1 MSLSFSPT
9 DAVALTAP
17 HVMRAWFVEID
28 LPSGITRLH
37 NGAGTV
43 TVDGKE
49 WSGVSDP
56 TVPGRMVSISQMEEP
71 RFGAAAAITFQ
82 LGGVTADF
90 LKSLRSVVLEGRSA
104 KVYWAAFDGETQE
117 VIGKPVL
124 LFPRG
129 RMTSPA
135 RRREGIGVRT
145 VEITVENVW
154 SSLNYAPGGRWNPA
168 DQKRRYP
175 GDKGLDFVGVDVV
188 ENWQ

>member
-1 MSLSFSPT
+1 MSVSFSPT
-9 DAVALTAP
+9 EAAALARP
-17 HVMRAWFVEID
+17 HVMRAWLVEFD
-28 LPSGITRLH
+28 LPSGVLRLH

-43 TVDGKE
+43 MVGGKE

-56 TVPGRMVSISQMEEP
+56 TVPGRMVSVSQVEEP

-90 LKSLRSVVLEGRSA
+90 LKSLREVSIEGRSA
-104 KVYWAAFDGETQE
+104 RVYWAAFDGETQE
-117 VIGKPVL
+117 VIGSPVL
-124 LFPRG
+124 LFPGG
-129 RMTSPA
+129 RLTSPA
-135 RRREGIGVRT
+135 RRREGIGTRT
-145 VEITVENVW
+145 VEITIENLW

-175 GDKGLDFVGVDVV
+175 GDKGLDFQGVEVV

>member
-1 MSLSFSPT
+1 MSVSFSPT
-9 DAVALTAP
+9 DAAALSRP
-17 HVMRAWFVEID
+17 HVMRAWLVEFD
-28 LPSGITRLH
+28 LPGGIVRLH

-43 TVDGKE
+43 TVAGKE

-56 TVPGRMVSISQMEEP
+56 TVPGRMVSVSQMEEP

-90 LKSLRSVVLEGRSA
+90 LKSLRKVAIEGRPAS
-104 KVYWAAFDGETQE
+104 VYWAAFDGETQE
-117 VIGKPVL
+117 VIGAPVL

-145 VEITVENVW
+145 VEITIENIW

-168 DQKRRYP
+168 DQKRRHP
-175 GDKGLDFVGVDVV
+175 GDKGLDFIGVDVL
-188 ENWQ
+188 ETWQ